1 MWYTRCMSEIKKA
14 DSFLKTV
21 RNLEYEVIADKGS
34 KPLDYYRNRC
44 LNWIEKIQGLSLKA
58 SDKEWYLAQA
68 FSVYH
73 KLQDRTDPPGT
84 QDTQNRE
91 IPASNLKEQDKT
103 LKSSRGYAKMNWSG
117 IGWSKTTTSD
127 NLRGWYGGYKI
138 GNRYFRGKDLSKSD
152 YWAAK
157 KEKK

>member
-1 MWYTRCMSEIKKA
+1 
-14 DSFLKTV
+14 
-21 RNLEYEVIADKGS
+21 
-34 KPLDYYRNRC
+34 
-44 LNWIEKIQGLSLKA
+44 
-58 SDKEWYLAQA
+58 
-68 FSVYH
+68 VYH

-91 IPASNLKEQDKT
+91 IPASNLREQDKT

-138 GNRYFRGKDLSKSD
+138 GKNYVRGKDLSKSD
-152 YWAAK
+152 YWAVK